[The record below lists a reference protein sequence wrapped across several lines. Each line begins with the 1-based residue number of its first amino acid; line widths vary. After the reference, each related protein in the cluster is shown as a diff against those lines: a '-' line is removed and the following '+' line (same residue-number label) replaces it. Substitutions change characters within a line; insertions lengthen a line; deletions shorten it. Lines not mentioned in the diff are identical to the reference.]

1 MASPDIDPKEI
12 FDDNLD
18 DLFDQAGLTKRRL
31 VEELAGKLRAKSEKV
46 FYDGKSGDVI
56 YSCKLE
62 AHDIQIRA
70 LEMAFKLR
78 GLFVS
83 KVEHT
88 GAGGGPI
95 QIRGEMNVEALRNA
109 IKRSKKAD

>member
-1 MASPDIDPKEI
+1 VAEI
-12 FDDNLD
+12 RPEDVFNEPSIEEIMDRH
-18 DLFDQAGLTKRRL
+18 GLTEDFLLQQLKQKIGARQ
-31 VEELAGKLRAKSEKV
+31 EKV
-46 FYDGKSGDVI
+46 FHYQGDVI

-109 IKRSKKAD
+109 INRAQKPE